1 MAKKGRKKT
10 HRTLKQAML
19 AGDVKFAGHVE
30 VRGGYYH
37 DMWEAK
43 VDGLLAEGAWMAMK
57 REPDN
62 LHDKNAISVWTAN
75 QRLGY
80 IEKEKAEYLAPFM
93 DIGVKM
99 ALRVLN
105 HSGASQPLRLTARLY
120 IKK

>member
-1 MAKKGRKKT
+1 MAKKSK
-10 HRTLKQAML
+10 RTLGQAL
-19 AGDVKFAGHVE
+19 LSGDVKFAGHVE

-43 VDGLLAEGAWMAMK
+43 VDGHLQEGAWLAM
-57 REPDN
+57 RRQPN
-62 LHDKNAISVWTAN
+62 NAHDANAIAVIVPGTGKGEVI
-75 QRLGY
+75 GY
-80 IEKEKAEYLAPFM
+80 VQKEKAEYLAPFM

-105 HSGASQPLRLTARLY
+105 HSLPDQPLRLTARLY